1 MFKKN
6 ALNSAILAA
15 SMAVG
20 LSMAP
25 KASACSCGAI
35 IAGQAAATSA
45 QIAGM
50 VGQGAITIA
59 QAMTRGFLEVNSTLN
74 GSTAQQTAQLVNAL
88 EQFTTVVATELR
100 AMPVQE
106 QQIENK
112 LNQYSPARQATTPCT
127 YSDRAADMSAST
139 TLASLQQAQ
148 LNSASSSYNDMTSAY
163 PVTSDTDGRFYAQ
176 TAKLLRTRPDVKDA
190 GYKLVAPEKTL
201 GALSAEEVQE
211 ASTFINL
218 TTNPSPPARVAE
230 PTTSADLARNAQV
243 DIYNMRM
250 SLPQSVQNQLL
261 AYESPVM
268 TLPEGSWLEEMA
280 MRASAEA
287 GADAQAGPTTV
298 SFNDLLELMATHR
311 LKDPMWQTA
320 LASKDTQGLLKDL
333 AYIEADASLLD
344 FEIWKQERNAA
355 LMMAQFQAAQ
365 LRQASGE

>member
-1 MFKKN
+1 
-6 ALNSAILAA
+6 
-15 SMAVG
+15 
-20 LSMAP
+20 
-25 KASACSCGAI
+25 
-35 IAGQAAATSA
+35 
-45 QIAGM
+45 
-50 VGQGAITIA
+50 
-59 QAMTRGFLEVNSTLN
+59 
-74 GSTAQQTAQLVNAL
+74 
-88 EQFTTVVATELR
+88 
-100 AMPVQE
+100 
-106 QQIENK
+106 
-112 LNQYSPARQATTPCT
+112 
-127 YSDRAADMSAST
+127 MSAST

-190 GYKLVAPEKTL
+190 GYKLVAPPEKTL

-365 LRQASGE
+365 LRQASGGE